1 MSINDIIFCSALFC
15 VIPVMVRYFLSTERF
30 TPKFINIVMLGGMLW
45 FTMGVVGNDI
55 LLSLLDVGRAD
66 DLWHDESGTKVADW
80 MHLGNWDAIA
90 QHAHDGNTRFHL
102 WIGAWYSVASVGK
115 TSLEALNC
123 VIGLW
128 GVLALTR
135 YFGSMYADPMWASDY
150 LLLVA
155 LLPSAVF
162 WTSLLLKE
170 ALMLWSICIFY
181 TSVMPVEN
189 GKKFRFGLLTVVS
202 FAAGILLRPYTMM
215 AWVCAIGIV
224 SVIKSGRIMVAM
236 ILVAGLFFSLAFFS
250 SQVGIESLQEAK
262 TFGEGQATIH
272 VNLEDARS
280 TIHGTR
286 ILFVSGFEGLF
297 FRPFLWNVRSMRL
310 LVSAAEI
317 WFITLSIAYGWY
329 TLKPSDRRKLLSR
342 PDVEVSILVCGA
354 FCILF
359 SYIVNEGQLARIR
372 LQALP
377 AMITLAYVPFAL
389 KRERSWLLSKN
400 RRKIGS
406 GIPNHRIRR
415 V

>member
-1 MSINDIIFCSALFC
+1 MNINDIIFCSALCC
-15 VIPVMVRYFLSTERF
+15 VIPVMVRHFLSTERF
-30 TPKFINIVMLGGMLW
+30 TPQFINIVVLGGMFWLA
-45 FTMGVVGNDI
+45 MGVIGNDI
-55 LLSLLDVGRAD
+55 LLSFLDVGRAD
-66 DLWHDESGTKVADW
+66 DMWHDENGIKVAEW
-80 MHLGNWDAIA
+80 LYVGNWDAIIN
-90 QHAHDGNTRFHL
+90 HMTDGNTRFHL
-102 WIGAWYSVASVGK
+102 WIGAWYSVAGVGK

-128 GVLALTR
+128 GALALTR
-135 YFGSMYADPMWASDY
+135 YLGSMYESPMWASDY
-150 LLLVA
+150 LLLVV

-162 WTSLLLKE
+162 WTSLLIKE

-189 GKKFRFGLLTVVS
+189 GKKFRFGLLTLVS
-202 FAAGILLRPYTMM
+202 FVVGTLLRSYTMM

-224 SVIKSGRIMVAM
+224 SVMKSGRILVAM
-236 ILVAGLFFSLAFFS
+236 FLVAGLVFSLAFFS

-262 TFGEGQATIH
+262 TFGEGQAAIH

-317 WFITLSIAYGWY
+317 WFITLSIVYGWY
-329 TLKPSDRRKLLSR
+329 TLTPSDRRKLLSR

-377 AMITLAYVPFAL
+377 AMITLAYAPFVL
-389 KRERSWLLSKN
+389 KRERGSLLSKN
-400 RRKIGS
+400 RRKIGF
-406 GIPNHRIRR
+406 GIPNHGIRR